1 MTFIPQHHQHC
12 QVTTYEEAWSDFDLL
27 QPGQVSTRVP
37 WSKGQGKKSQQCKP
51 SIRHLLYVLEHGSQY
66 NNAQSPAAHQTQSFP
81 RFNCSYT
88 GIFHLLTFR
97 LEGLK

>member
-1 MTFIPQHHQHC
+1 MNRSG
-12 QVTTYEEAWSDFDLL
+12 V
-27 QPGQVSTRVP
+27 
-37 WSKGQGKKSQQCKP
+37 
-51 SIRHLLYVLEHGSQY
+51 VLEHGSLY
-66 NNAQSPAAHQTQSFP
+66 NNAQSPVAHQTQSFP